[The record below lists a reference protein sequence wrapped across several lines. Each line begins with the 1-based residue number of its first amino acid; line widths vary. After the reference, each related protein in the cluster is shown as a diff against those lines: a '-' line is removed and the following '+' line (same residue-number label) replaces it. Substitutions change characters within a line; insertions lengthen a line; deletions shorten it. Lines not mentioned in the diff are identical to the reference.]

1 MIVTN
6 LQPPFETGGFF
17 VRPEFRPSAQ
27 ARPGRVVTKLQRN
40 ESDGGGY
47 RQKQRTGGV

>member
-17 VRPEFRPSAQ
+17 VRPEVRPSAQ
-27 ARPGRVVTKLQRN
+27 ARFGEGDLAEAKRKRV
-40 ESDGGGY
+40 E
-47 RQKQRTGGV
+47 GV